1 MAKQDTGELNGFLEA
16 FEPRIRTI
24 ALELRDFVWDRYPD
38 SNEMIYDGPA
48 ALAFGW
54 TKSGRTGDTFCSI
67 AIYNNASVL
76 FGFLKG
82 ASLSDPLGLLEGNG
96 KQYRYIRVTDVST
109 FPREYAGKLLS
120 ESYDNALRDSK
131 SIKDAPAGQTIV
143 KSISEKKR
151 RPPRSESPSS

>member
-1 MAKQDTGELNGFLEA
+1 MAKQDTDELIGFLDA
-16 FEPRIRTI
+16 FEPRIRET
-24 ALELRDFVWDRYPD
+24 ALELRNFVWDLYPD
-38 SNEMIYDGPA
+38 SNELIYDGPA

-54 TKSGRTGDTFCSI
+54 TKSGRTGDTFCSV
-67 AIYNNASVL
+67 AIYNNAGVL

-82 ASLSDPLGLLEGNG
+82 AALSDPLGPLEGDG

-131 SIKDAPAGQTIV
+131 NTSDAPVGQTIV
-143 KSISEKKR
+143 KSISAKKR
-151 RPPRSESPSS
+151 RPPKPGSLSS